1 MQNNL
6 DQTSKKEEFRKLR
19 VGKIKTTKQ
28 NEKINSTIVEV
39 AMDASSL
46 GAWKA
51 YNAYGATE
59 NSLLTENIEAL
70 TSGDAPGDAEISN
83 KVQK

>member
-1 MQNNL
+1 
-6 DQTSKKEEFRKLR
+6 
-19 VGKIKTTKQ
+19 
-28 NEKINSTIVEV
+28 
-39 AMDASSL
+39 MDASSL